1 MSHYI
6 FFALEIAFA
15 IGVAI
20 WGITT
25 LRRMDRNKKPP
36 GKAKAD

>member
-1 MSHYI
+1 MTTYV

-15 IGVAI
+15 VAVAI

-25 LRRMDRNKKPP
+25 LRRMDRNKKAPD
-36 GKAKAD
+36 KTN